1 MARDRGTRGGRMV
14 ERGGGSSLATFFV
27 DRTPTS
33 GAPATL
39 SEAAAK
45 HARVRR
51 LDVGDEVRLTDGQ
64 GTLAIGT
71 LTRLD
76 HRTGEVAV
84 ASCER
89 VPRPAPLA
97 LLVPVSDRDRM
108 LWLAEKAAEL
118 AVTDWR
124 PVLYVRSRS
133 VSPRGEGEAFAR
145 KVRAR
150 MIGALEQS
158 GGAWL
163 PAIHNEASL
172 GEAMAACAEAR
183 GFVLDVKGAPLPS
196 LAPFDATA
204 IVVGP
209 EGGLEAEEF
218 ALLEARGWRAASLGS
233 TTLRF
238 ETAGIAAAA
247 IVRATQGP

>member
-1 MARDRGTRGGRMV
+1 MV
-14 ERGGGSSLATFFV
+14 ERRGGSGLATFFV
-27 DRTPTS
+27 DATPAV
-33 GAPATL
+33 GTL
-39 SEAAAK
+39 AELSDAAAR

-51 LDVGDEVRLTDGQ
+51 VAVGDAVRLVDGR
-64 GTLAIGT
+64 GTVAEGA

-76 HRTGEVAV
+76 HRGGDVEVATCSR
-84 ASCER
+84 AAR
-89 VPRPAPLA
+89 AAPLA
-97 LLVPVSDRDRM
+97 LLVPVADRDRM

-124 PVLYVRSRS
+124 PVLYMRSRS

-163 PAIHNEASL
+163 PVVHDEALLDHAI
-172 GEAMAACAEAR
+172 AACAGSR
-183 GFVLDVKGAPLPS
+183 GLVLDAEGAPLPS
-196 LAPFDATA
+196 RAPFGATA
-204 IVVGP
+204 VAVGP
-209 EGGLEAEEF
+209 EGGLEPAEREEL
-218 ALLEARGWRAASLGS
+218 AACGWHAVSLGG

-238 ETAGIAAAA
+238 ETAALAAAA
-247 IVRATQGP
+247 IIRASQGR

>member
-1 MARDRGTRGGRMV
+1 MV
-14 ERGGGSSLATFFV
+14 ERGGGSTLATFFV
-27 DRTPTS
+27 ESTPGS
-33 GAPATL
+33 GALATL

-51 LDVGDEVRLTDGQ
+51 LDVGDSVRLTDGQ
-64 GTLAIGT
+64 GTLALGA

-76 HRTGEVAV
+76 HRTGEVEV
-84 ASCER
+84 ALSER
-89 VPRPAPLA
+89 VPRPALLA

-108 LWLAEKAAEL
+108 LWLAEKVAEL

-133 VSPRGEGEAFAR
+133 VSARGEGEAFAR

-163 PAIHNEASL
+163 PAIHKEASL
-172 GEAMAACAEAR
+172 DEAVAACAEAR
-183 GFVLDVKGAPLPS
+183 GLVLDVEGAPLSS

-204 IVVGP
+204 IAVGP

-218 ALLEARGWRAASLGS
+218 ALLKSRGWRAAALGN

-238 ETAGIAAAA
+238 ETAGVAAAA
-247 IVRATQGP
+247 IVRTAQRR